1 MTSDVATWQSSR
13 VRTGLPALLA
23 ALCLLLG
30 RPIQLRAQDAYSPVR
45 PENFRQRPDP
55 GSPVLATVQ
64 ANTVLAG
71 GGREGGWIQVTLDGW
86 IWALSI
92 ARVNDSIFDLT
103 VSARGGENFRNGPN
117 GRLLARLSE
126 GTLLNEVERS
136 GNWVHVTRT
145 GWMWGESLNRSTA
158 ASLRRATSGRSVNP
172 DTVTASLDLA
182 VTVDSTLVRTV
193 PDGDDVGILGA
204 QTPVRII
211 ARSGDWV
218 RVQIDGWV
226 REGELRPAEGGPLVG
241 VSGAHV
247 RARPEDYEGSLV
259 QWNVQFISLQTADEL
274 RRDIPTGVRF
284 MLARGPI
291 PEQGF
296 LYVLL
301 SSEQVEAVQA
311 LQPLAELLIIGRIRT
326 GRSEYLGNPIL
337 ELVDMAR
344 NED

>member
-1 MTSDVATWQSSR
+1 M
-13 VRTGLPALLA
+13 LA

-30 RPIQLRAQDAYSPVR
+30 RPIQVRAQDAYSVVR
-45 PENFRQRPDP
+45 TDNFRQRPDL

-64 ANTVLAG
+64 ANTVLEA

-92 ARVNDSIFDLT
+92 ARVNDSVFDLT
-103 VSARGGENFRNGPN
+103 VSATGGENFRTGPN

-145 GWMWGESLNRSTA
+145 GWMRGESLNRSTA
-158 ASLRRATSGRSVNP
+158 ASLRRATSGTSVNP

-182 VTVDSTLVRTV
+182 VTVDSTLVRTT
-193 PDGDDVGILGA
+193 PDGDDVGILEA

-218 RVQIDGWV
+218 QVQIDGWV

-241 VSGAHV
+241 VSGAQV
-247 RARPEDYEGSLV
+247 RARPEDYEGGLV
-259 QWNVQFISLQTADEL
+259 QWKVQFISLQTADEL
-274 RRDIPTGVRF
+274 RREIPTGARF

-301 SSEQVEAVQA
+301 LSEQVEAVQA
-311 LQPLAELLIIGRIRT
+311 LQPLTELLIIGRIRT

-337 ELVDMAR
+337 ELVDMVR
-344 NED
+344 SED